1 VKIVTSLLFAFLA
14 LPLCA
19 APVDP
24 ADALAQAR
32 THIANRQF
40 RLAADELSSAMDA
53 AQAIATPAVR
63 AQAVAALHFYSAV
76 AYAGLADD
84 TQATKHLREYFSMT
98 PNAKGIDPSKYDRR
112 FVGLFNDLNQTSA
125 TSSGFESYYPGFM
138 TFTTHNTRYTQ
149 PDAFGP
155 NPALLI
161 LGTKSE
167 QQQFRALIAP
177 ADRERFIT
185 EFWARRDPTPGTPR
199 NEFQEAFNRRAEFA
213 DNAFATND
221 GLGAMSDRGKVFIL
235 LGEPAYIRRRPIAE
249 QDRLVIVDNPIINGQ
264 IEQWIYTRDQVPMKM
279 SKPRIMYR
287 FVTQEGIGDH
297 VLQRQEDA
305 FAMQALV
312 VATRASK
319 ESVAENR

>member
-1 VKIVTSLLFAFLA
+1 VKIVTSLLLAFLA

-24 ADALAQAR
+24 GDALALAR
-32 THIANRQF
+32 THIADKQY

-53 AQAIATPAVR
+53 AQAIATPVLR
-63 AQAVAALHFYSAV
+63 NQAVAALHFYSAV
-76 AYAGLADD
+76 AYSGLADD
-84 TQATKHLREYFSMT
+84 AQATKHLREYFSMT
-98 PNAKGIDPSKYDRR
+98 PNAKGIDPSKFDRR
-112 FVGLFNDLNQTSA
+112 FVALFNDLNQTTQ
-125 TSSGFESYYPGFM
+125 TSSGFESYYPGFA
-138 TFTTHNTRYTQ
+138 TFTTQNTKYTQ

-161 LGTKSE
+161 LGTKAE
-167 QQQFRALIAP
+167 QQEFRSLVAS
-177 ADRERFIT
+177 ADREKFIT
-185 EFWARRDPTPGTPR
+185 EFWARRDPTPGTAR
-199 NEFQEAFNRRAEFA
+199 NEFQETFNRRAEFA

-221 GLGAMSDRGKVFIL
+221 SLGAMSDRGKVFVL

-249 QDRLVIVDNPIINGQ
+249 QDRIVVIDNPIINGQ

-305 FAMQALV
+305 FAMQALA
-312 VATRASK
+312 VATRPAK
-319 ESVAENR
+319 ETVAENR